1 MKIQVFPIFRILYKF
16 LLHAY
21 QHTLLTSVRYLS
33 VLAINFVAQFS
44 AVAHRFT
51 YLSYKETGYFS
62 QLVTDHIAG
71 HENLLPFYNY
81 SPNAEGLD
89 KAINDRAAFP
99 TNREILTATLKKQYG
114 HLSPQPETEKNI
126 QSLLSENTFTVCTAH
141 QPNLLTGYLY
151 FIYKILHAIKLA
163 QQLNEQHPGKHFVP
177 VYYMGSEDND
187 IEELGTFRFRGEKYV
202 WDGDGQTGAVG
213 RMHTNGLKPLLNNLF
228 KVFGPPGKNCD
239 DLQALITTAYLKH
252 DTIAA
257 ATQYLV
263 HELFG
268 KYGLLVLNPDD
279 AALKSVFIPVM
290 QDELLNG
297 NAYPIVSKQIEQ
309 LAAHYKIQAHPR
321 PINLFYLTDNIRD
334 RIERTGD
341 EWRLATHDKKWA
353 QSEIIAELQQHPE
366 RFSPNVV
373 LRGLFQE
380 TILPN
385 VAFIG
390 GGAEV
395 AYWMQLKTLFV
406 HYNVFFPCVLLRQSV
421 QWVSAEASALRKKL
435 GLSINDIFKPET
447 ELIKNHI
454 TIHAGNEWQTAPE
467 AAELE
472 RIFGTLK
479 KKAETVDPTLSPAAE
494 AVLTRIKY
502 QLAVLE
508 KKMFRAEKRKAQVH
522 ISRINTMRS
531 LLFPG
536 NGLQERVENFME
548 YYLASGPAFFDIVLD
563 GIDPLSARFLV
574 VE

>member
-1 MKIQVFPIFRILYKF
+1 M
-16 LLHAY
+16 
-21 QHTLLTSVRYLS
+21 
-33 VLAINFVAQFS
+33 AINFVAQIS
-44 AVAHRFT
+44 TLANSFT

-62 QLVTDHIAG
+62 PLVTDYVGG
-71 HENLLPFYNY
+71 HENLHPFYNY
-81 SPNAEGLD
+81 APNAEGLD
-89 KAINDRAAFP
+89 KAINDRATFP
-99 TNREILTATLKKQYG
+99 IDREILTATLKRQYEQ
-114 HLSPQPETEKNI
+114 LPPQPETEKNI

-151 FIYKILHAIKLA
+151 FVYKILHAIKLA
-163 QQLNEQHPGKHFVP
+163 RQLNEQYPGKHFVP

-187 IEELGTFRFRGEKYV
+187 IEELGTFRFRGDKYT
-202 WDGDGQTGAVG
+202 WDGNGQAGAVG
-213 RMHTNGLKPLLNNLF
+213 RMQTKGLKPILNDLF
-228 KVFGPPGKNCD
+228 KFFGPPGKNCD

-268 KYGLLVLNPDD
+268 KYGLLILNPDD
-279 AALKSVFIPVM
+279 ASLKSAFIPVM
-290 QDELLNG
+290 QDELLSG
-297 NAYPIVSKQIEQ
+297 NAYPIVTNQIEQ
-309 LAAHYKIQAHPR
+309 LAVHYKIQAHPR
-321 PINLFYLTDNIRD
+321 HINLFYLTDNLRE

-341 EWRLATHDKKWA
+341 EWRLVNNDKKWTG
-353 QSEIIAELQQHPE
+353 SEVIAELHQHPE

-373 LRGLFQE
+373 LRGIFQE

-395 AYWMQLKTLFV
+395 AYWMQLKTLFG

-421 QWVSAEASALRKKL
+421 QCVSKDASALRAKL
-435 GLSINDIFKPET
+435 GLNIPDLFRTEA
-447 ELIKNHI
+447 ELIKGHI
-454 TIHAGNEWQTAPE
+454 TAHSGDEWQTATE
-467 AAELE
+467 AKELE
-472 RIFGTLK
+472 RIFASLK
-479 KKAETVDPTLSPAAE
+479 KKAEIVDPTLSPATE
-494 AVLTRIKY
+494 AALARIKH
-502 QLAVLE
+502 QLMVLE
-508 KKMFRAEKRKAQVH
+508 KKMLRAEKKKAEVH
-522 ISRINTMRS
+522 ISRINKMKS

-548 YYLASGPAFFDIVLD
+548 YYLAMGPAFFDTILE